1 MKKVLI
7 LSALLVVVFSL
18 QAFAV
23 GGYQVKWTENFDS
36 YTVGD
41 LTPQDS
47 WVTVTLAGTTA
58 RASGR
63 VIDPDDTNPIQPIS
77 GNQYYRQIAGP
88 GTSIFA
94 ANARSLKSLNTGG
107 KAYKRG
113 RLDAWMYDVMAG
125 TNTVDSRAALYCND
139 VNNNAGNMF
148 SVQTT
153 DIGSGSLGFWKAQWS
168 YTHFPI
174 DGTAGN
180 TSAAGWTF
188 TNPVSAPRVV
198 GWSHVRFDFGY
209 TFPTGSAVPNA
220 VWVKWWI
227 NRAPT
232 SEISLDNFNLRLDVD
247 TVTGRWSAINQCVSG
262 VFLGSLYGCGSN
274 PNAIDDV
281 IFKGNVIPE
290 PTSLLALGTGLVGLM
305 GLIRR
310 KR

>member
-7 LSALLVVVFSL
+7 LSALLVVVLSL
-18 QAFAV
+18 PSFAA
-23 GGYQVKWTENFDS
+23 GYQVAWTENFDS
-36 YTVGD
+36 YTPGD

-47 WVTVTLAGTTA
+47 WVTVTLAP
-58 RASGR
+58 ASTRFSGK
-63 VIDPDDTNPIQPIS
+63 VIDPEDTNPIQPLS

-88 GTSIFA
+88 GTSVFA
-94 ANARSLKSLNTGG
+94 ANARPLKPLNSKGL
-107 KAYKRG
+107 AYKRG

-125 TNTVDSRAALYCND
+125 TNTVDTRAALYCND
-139 VNNNAGNMF
+139 INNVTGNQF

-153 DIGSGSLGFWKAQWS
+153 DIGSGSLAYWKAQWS

-188 TNPVSAPRVV
+188 TNPIAASRVV

-209 TFPTGSAVPNA
+209 TFPTGASVPNA

-247 TVTGRWSAINQCVSG
+247 TVTARWGSINQCVSG
-262 VFLGSLYGCGSN
+262 VSLGSIYGCGSN

-281 IFKGNVIPE
+281 VFKGNVIPE
-290 PTSLLALGTGLVGLM
+290 PTSLLALGTGLVGLI